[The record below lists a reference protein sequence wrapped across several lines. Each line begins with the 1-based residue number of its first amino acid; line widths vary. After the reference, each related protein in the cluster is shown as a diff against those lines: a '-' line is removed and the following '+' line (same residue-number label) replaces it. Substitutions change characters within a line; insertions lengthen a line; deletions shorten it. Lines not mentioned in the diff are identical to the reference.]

1 MHRYLILVLLV
12 LVPLVALPQT
22 GKQRSK
28 TATKA
33 QTPEKATAT
42 APQKQ
47 MEKEGS
53 GLHDI
58 LVKHLGMSTNLGRLS
73 RVGPD
78 YVLFDTE
85 DGQFFLSFAALVS
98 VREVPPAEDEEEP
111 GEMTLEIKIVAT
123 D

>member
-47 MEKEGS
+47 MEKEAKNP
-53 GLHDI
+53 
-58 LVKHLGMSTNLGRLS
+58 V
-73 RVGPD
+73 D
-78 YVLFDTE
+78 YI
-85 DGQFFLSFAALVS
+85 FFLTPF
-98 VREVPPAEDEEEP
+98 
-111 GEMTLEIKIVAT
+111 IV
-123 D
+123 